1 MILKKLFTTWWLVLS
16 VLSPFLIL
24 ILVGLFSGIKA
35 QGILLLLGA
44 TGVIIVFSVYVYVK
58 FKSHIRY
65 QAYAVRRHREEQRQ
79 RKQAQDYYRQ
89 KEINTLIKHIE
100 KEE

>member
-1 MILKKLFTTWWLVLS
+1 MTLKKLFATCCLVLS

-44 TGVIIVFSVYVYVK
+44 TGVIIVFSIYIYIK
-58 FKSHIRY
+58 FRSHVRY
-65 QAYAVRRHREEQRQ
+65 QAYVVRRHREEQRR
-79 RKQAQDYYRQ
+79 RKQAQAYYRQ
-89 KEINTLIKHIE
+89 KEINTLIEHIE